1 MVRFLLILVLLL
13 NISAFCYGQ
22 QIEFYYTVKSGDTLI
37 KISEKKNISLEKLH
51 KLNPQIT
58 DIFKIYEGDIIRLD
72 ESVPEIQPK
81 K

>member
-1 MVRFLLILVLLL
+1 MYRVLLILVLL
-13 NISAFCYGQ
+13 ISISSFCYGKPL
-22 QIEFYYTVKSGDTLI
+22 EFYYTVKSGDTLI

-58 DIFKIYEGDIIRLD
+58 DIFKINAGDIIRLD
-72 ESVPEIQPK
+72 ESVPEVQSK